1 MTEQSKTPAEQFREF
16 LTETLKDNKLKRPEK
31 IEAIVAEFGE
41 WLTEHQTGTAVE
53 LVGGR
58 VAVETVEAY
67 GLEISLDACGRAT
80 RIETPGLLNQ
90 PELTWS
96 P

>member
-41 WLTEHQTGTAVE
+41 WLTEHQAGTAVE

-67 GLEISLDACGRAT
+67 GLEISLDALGRAT